1 LSDDHE
7 GDRREHAWHDDVH
20 SVAERRAVWDV
31 VEQVIRDELTPR
43 QRQALVGR
51 IFQEKPLIVLAEE
64 LGTDK
69 DNVYKL
75 LHDARKH
82 LKRALQDRGLS
93 AADVLSSFEIATR

>member
-1 LSDDHE
+1 MSDDHE

-31 VEQVIRDELTPR
+31 VVKVIRDELTPR